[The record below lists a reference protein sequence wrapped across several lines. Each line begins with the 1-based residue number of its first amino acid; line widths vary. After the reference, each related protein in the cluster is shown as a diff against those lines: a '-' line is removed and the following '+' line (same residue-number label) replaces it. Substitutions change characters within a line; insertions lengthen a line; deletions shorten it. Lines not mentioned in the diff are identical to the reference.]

1 MKSLCCRGFTLLE
14 LLISLTVFGM
24 VAVIVYATLSFCAR
38 AVERGETRST
48 ENQRARA
55 ALSLISRQLKSAYP
69 LSLQAEGE
77 TFVYFFG
84 EPDGVSF
91 ISAAGRPEAG
101 GLEKVTYFL
110 RENREGKRGL
120 WVRTSAPTLPADLLN
135 DREGS
140 LRQEA
145 EVLPDVESI
154 MWEYLGRAQSSGE
167 TGAFALSPGGQSF
180 TPQGQQGREQW
191 NERWDGKKERRLPT
205 VVRISWKARLGEL
218 PYEWSLEVPLQV
230 YYPPP
235 DVLGAPQ
242 GGAAGARRR
251 RFRDRRGGRD

>member
-84 EPDGVSF
+84 EPNGVSF

-154 MWEYLGRAQSSGE
+154 MWEYLGQPQSS
-167 TGAFALSPGGQSF
+167 AD
-180 TPQGQQGREQW
+180 GQQQTREQW
-191 NERWDGKKERRLPT
+191 NERWDGKKEHRLPT

-251 RFRDRRGGRD
+251 RFRDRRGGRE